1 VTSWRLLC
9 GDFSRLINWSVNGSG
24 TKNSRDSTSLVIRQF
39 TRLQG
44 RAIRWLTAD
53 NVAARAFM
61 MIAFGVPAGM
71 ALWTLA
77 ASSILN
83 KTQR

>member
-1 VTSWRLLC
+1 MEPKTAANCRHFLRIGARQFGRLYA
-9 GDFSRLINWSVNGSG
+9 G
-24 TKNSRDSTSLVIRQF
+24 VIRWF
-39 TRLQG
+39 
-44 RAIRWLTAD
+44 AAD
-53 NVAARAFM
+53 SLASRAFM
-61 MIAFGVPAGM
+61 MIAFGVPAGT